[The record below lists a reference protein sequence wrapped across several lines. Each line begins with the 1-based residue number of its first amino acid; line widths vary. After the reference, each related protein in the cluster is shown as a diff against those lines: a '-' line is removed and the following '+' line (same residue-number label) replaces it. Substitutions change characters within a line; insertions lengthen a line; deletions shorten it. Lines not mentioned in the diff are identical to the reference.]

1 MFFCRFAQRKKV
13 FLLFFQFHFKI
24 MKKEKKI
31 LKSTENRL
39 WLRKWR
45 GTSRVR
51 RWRGEE
57 NTSQY
62 TFVNISLEIKEKY
75 KKIIYLKTDFLLLLL
90 ILHTRCGTHTGE
102 CGKTAIAA
110 GHWRKY
116 SLNSIG
122 NIGIAY
128 IYRAFLSFLHSYD
141 WLFFVGSSSSLL
153 CWTITWTWK
162 LFSYAFS
169 QLFKVQLL

>member
-1 MFFCRFAQRKKV
+1 MCIVVFHIWNWNKEQNIKEICVFCRFAQRKKV
-13 FLLFFQFHFKI
+13 VSSFSSVSFQNH
-24 MKKEKKI
+24 EKK

-62 TFVNISLEIKEKY
+62 TFVNISLEKKNIKKN
-75 KKIIYLKTDFLLLLL
+75 YLFENWFLLLLL

-116 SLNSIG
+116 SLSSIG
-122 NIGIAY
+122 NIGIAVY
-128 IYRAFLSFLHSYD
+128 L
-141 WLFFVGSSSSLL
+141 
-153 CWTITWTWK
+153 
-162 LFSYAFS
+162 
-169 QLFKVQLL
+169 